1 MLAQVVNPHR
11 ATQALP
17 QHNQRQ
23 ALSLGLVLQ
32 PVESRVDVLIHTWQA
47 RRALRQAVTAIV
59 EHQHL
64 IALRRQPGSRAKV
77 VGQVAA
83 IAVQMQHR
91 TLERHTFFGR

>member
-1 MLAQVVNPHR
+1 MGGSGLARDADAVVF
-11 ATQALP
+11 QL
-17 QHNQRQ
+17 
-23 ALSLGLVLQ
+23 
-32 PVESRVDVLIHTWQA
+32 SRVDVLIHTWQA

-83 IAVQMQHR
+83 IAVQVQHR